1 MALGQDKQRAYT
13 MEYEITITNF
23 LKKKKCSGS
32 LLSRNCEMQRLWRC
46 RKNGKINNPFILSQ
60 DKR

>member
-23 LKKKKCSGS
+23 LKKKNVVV
-32 LLSRNCEMQRLWRC
+32 LY
-46 RKNGKINNPFILSQ
+46 
-60 DKR
+60 

>member
-23 LKKKKCSGS
+23 LKKNVVV
-32 LLSRNCEMQRLWRC
+32 L
-46 RKNGKINNPFILSQ
+46 
-60 DKR
+60 